1 MAIAG
6 SSNTWRPTTRRA
18 RADTSYRGRYA
29 PTPSG
34 PLHLGN
40 LRTALLAWLLA
51 RHAAGLFVL
60 RVEDLDR
67 PRVRPGAPAAMLD
80 DLRWLGLDWDE
91 GPDAGGPGAPYT
103 QSERGAFYV
112 EHLRFLQDHGLV
124 YPCYCS
130 RADIARAASAPH
142 GYAPSGDGAVAI
154 VSVGE
159 TGEGPRYPGTCRDPA
174 RRAEQRERA
183 HGRPPAL
190 RFRVPEG
197 REGVVRFEDELY
209 GPVEQDMARAV
220 GDFVVRRSDG
230 VPSDQLAVVVDD
242 ALMGITGVARG
253 VDLLLSTPRQILLYR
268 AFQPLGYNMPRFL
281 HVPLA
286 VDAAGERLAK
296 RHGAAGLGPLRE
308 QGIAPARVAGALAAS
323 AGLVPPGTTLTP
335 RELLGV
341 FDPAL
346 LSRAPSII
354 GL

>member
-1 MAIAG
+1 M
-6 SSNTWRPTTRRA
+6 RRA

-51 RHAAGLFVL
+51 RHASGRFIL

-67 PRVRPGAPAAMLD
+67 PRVRSGASAAMLD

-91 GPDAGGPGAPYT
+91 GPDIGGPDAPYI
-103 QSERGAFYV
+103 QSERGALYA
-112 EHLRFLQDHGLV
+112 ERLRFLQDHGLV

-130 RADIARAASAPH
+130 RADITRAASAPH
-142 GYAPSGDGAVAI
+142 GYAPSGEGAGAI

-174 RRAEQRERA
+174 RREEQRERA

-197 REGVVRFEDELY
+197 RERIVRFEDGLY
-209 GPVEQDMARAV
+209 GPVEQDVARAV

-230 VPSDQLAVVVDD
+230 VPSYQLAVVVDD
-242 ALMGITGVARG
+242 ALMGMTDVARG
-253 VDLLLSTPRQILLYR
+253 VDLLLSTPRQILLY
-268 AFQPLGYNMPRFL
+268 QSLGYGVPRFL

-286 VDAAGERLAK
+286 VAAAGERLAK
-296 RHGAAGLGPLRE
+296 RHGAVGLGPLRE
-308 QGIAPARVAGALAAS
+308 QGIPPARVAGALAAS
-323 AGLVPPGTTLTP
+323 AGLLPPGMALTL
-335 RELLGV
+335 RALLDV

-354 GL
+354 DL